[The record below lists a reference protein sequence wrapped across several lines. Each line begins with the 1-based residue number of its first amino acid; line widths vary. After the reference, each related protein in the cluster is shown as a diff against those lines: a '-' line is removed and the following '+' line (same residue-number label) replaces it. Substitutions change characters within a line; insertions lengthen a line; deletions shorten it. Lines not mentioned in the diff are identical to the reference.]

1 MCRDT
6 WLSLPTPRAA
16 ASGSSWTCHMSYP
29 VQTQALPLALST
41 GSPCSMPALQGGSAP
56 GQPFLHGSS
65 APASPICV
73 EDPPLALSAVRLC
86 PCLVFTEA
94 QPWLCQQG
102 GSLPVALNQQ
112 VPEAFPSHLAS
123 NVSGLITHGHPGDAG
138 EVNECQ
144 IRDVWGADLQVDKL
158 RTDAQAFPGNRVL
171 G

>member
-1 MCRDT
+1 
-6 WLSLPTPRAA
+6 
-16 ASGSSWTCHMSYP
+16 MSYP
-29 VQTQALPLALST
+29 VQTQALPLALSA
-41 GSPCSMPALQGGSAP
+41 GSPCSMPALQGGSAR

-73 EDPPLALSAVRLC
+73 EDPPLALSAVRFC

-112 VPEAFPSHLAS
+112 VPEAFPLHPAQAQASHLAS